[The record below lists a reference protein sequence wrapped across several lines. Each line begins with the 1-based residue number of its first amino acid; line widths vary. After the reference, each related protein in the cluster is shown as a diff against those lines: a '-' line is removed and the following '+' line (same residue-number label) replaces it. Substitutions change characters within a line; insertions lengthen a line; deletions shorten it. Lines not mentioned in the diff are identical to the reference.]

1 MQVEITVPDDLTG
14 DVMGDVN
21 SRRGRVLGMEQG
33 VGGQMVKALVPQS
46 EMLTYSAD
54 LTSMTSGRGLFT
66 MEFDHYE
73 ELPHNLAEKV
83 IAASQREEK

>member
-1 MQVEITVPDDLTG
+1 
-14 DVMGDVN
+14 
-21 SRRGRVLGMEQG
+21 MEQA

-66 MEFDHYE
+66 MTFDHYE

-83 IAASQREEK
+83 IAASQQEEK

>member
-1 MQVEITVPDDLTG
+1 
-14 DVMGDVN
+14 MGDVN

-33 VGGQMVKALVPQS
+33 VGGQMVKAMVPQS

-54 LTSMTSGRGLFT
+54 ITSMTSGRGLFT
-66 MEFDHYE
+66 MEFDHYA

-83 IAASQREEK
+83 IAAMQQEEK